1 MLPHFDPQVWVLLRR
16 SERRSPGSSVVE
28 RVAGWVALGSG
39 VLLVVVLAAG
49 TGWGCLL

>member
-1 MLPHFDPQVWVLLRR
+1 MFSHFDPQVWVLLLQDRH
-16 SERRSPGSSVVE
+16 RSPGLSVVR

-49 TGWGCLL
+49 AGRG